1 MGRLRYRF
9 GQVVQSE
16 PLASFQRFVAMWTTW
31 SMAQLVH
38 MVLAH
43 FLFWSDIGFIGPAPI
58 SGTVPLI
65 NAASSLTRCIYFR
78 AFPHVDHP
86 SIAMISGGSEYR
98 LVHNGP
104 VDINLFLRVASFSH
118 TTLTFADHQVPSNIR
133 CEVSSHLIFLIENPT
148 GGTVHEQQKYRLQ
161 HNVAV
166 DNGFLSVV
174 LLSCATFIAL
184 IRLEPD
190 RNI

>member
-1 MGRLRYRF
+1 MSLWLHSNDSSPCGPLGPWLNWSTWFWLISSLVRYR
-9 GQVVQSE
+9 VH
-16 PLASFQRFVAMWTTW
+16 WTG
-31 SMAQLVH
+31 
-38 MVLAH
+38 
-43 FLFWSDIGFIGPAPI
+43 SDIGFAGPASISVRQMEAPQPNP

-65 NAASSLTRCIYFR
+65 NAASSLTCCIYFR

-148 GGTVHEQQKYRLQ
+148 GGTVHEQQNIDCNIMLQ
-161 HNVAV
+161 SIMV
-166 DNGFLSVV
+166 F
-174 LLSCATFIAL
+174 
-184 IRLEPD
+184 
-190 RNI
+190 

>member
-1 MGRLRYRF
+1 MDQSILIFFYVLHRF
-9 GQVVQSE
+9 
-16 PLASFQRFVAMWTTW
+16 
-31 SMAQLVH
+31 
-38 MVLAH
+38 
-43 FLFWSDIGFIGPAPI
+43 
-58 SGTVPLI
+58 
-65 NAASSLTRCIYFR
+65 
-78 AFPHVDHP
+78 
-86 SIAMISGGSEYR
+86 
-98 LVHNGP
+98 
-104 VDINLFLRVASFSH
+104 H
-118 TTLTFADHQVPSNIR
+118 TQHLLFADHQVPSNIR

>member
-1 MGRLRYRF
+1 
-9 GQVVQSE
+9 
-16 PLASFQRFVAMWTTW
+16 
-31 SMAQLVH
+31 
-38 MVLAH
+38 
-43 FLFWSDIGFIGPAPI
+43 
-58 SGTVPLI
+58 
-65 NAASSLTRCIYFR
+65 
-78 AFPHVDHP
+78 
-86 SIAMISGGSEYR
+86 MISGGSEYR

-104 VDINLFLRVASFSH
+104 VDIDLFLRVASFSH

-184 IRLEPD
+184 IRLKPD

>member
-1 MGRLRYRF
+1 
-9 GQVVQSE
+9 
-16 PLASFQRFVAMWTTW
+16 
-31 SMAQLVH
+31 
-38 MVLAH
+38 
-43 FLFWSDIGFIGPAPI
+43 
-58 SGTVPLI
+58 
-65 NAASSLTRCIYFR
+65 
-78 AFPHVDHP
+78 
-86 SIAMISGGSEYR
+86 MISGGSEYR

-184 IRLEPD
+184 IRLDLIEISN
-190 RNI
+190 RA

>member
-1 MGRLRYRF
+1 MDHLVHGSIGPHGSGSFPLLVRYR
-9 GQVVQSE
+9 VH
-16 PLASFQRFVAMWTTW
+16 WTG
-31 SMAQLVH
+31 
-38 MVLAH
+38 
-43 FLFWSDIGFIGPAPI
+43 SDIGFAGPASISVRQMEAPQPNP

-65 NAASSLTRCIYFR
+65 NAASSLTRCIYFQ